1 MKKVFLLSIL
11 SPILLFS
18 ESYSLNSME
27 KKSVSM
33 AKAWMNNNSKIV
45 KQPDGSLAFYY
56 GDNMPSL
63 ICKPFNATVIKLEK
77 GERIQNLK
85 SGDPDRWKFD
95 KIDGDRPFV
104 LVKPNKAN
112 IMTNLIIFTDRR
124 IYNIKLVSTKASWL
138 PSISFIYGKEQTKKT
153 TLPSIFDS
161 KDKTESSKPT
171 IIKSVS
177 TKKPSIKSTSNYI
190 ISSDGIWRPSNVFN
204 KNGKTYINLDTRD
217 NSNLPRLYVI
227 NGNSRKTIN
236 YHFKNTQLVV
246 DGIIKKAILIKGGL
260 SKTIIHIRRKR

>member
-1 MKKVFLLSIL
+1 MQKVFLLAIL
-11 SPILLFS
+11 PLLGYS
-18 ESYSLNSME
+18 ENYSLTSME
-27 KKSVSM
+27 KKSITM

-45 KQPDGSLAFYY
+45 KQNDGSLAFYY

-124 IYNIKLVSTKASWL
+124 IYNIKLVSTKTSWL
-138 PSISFIYGKEQTKKT
+138 PSISFIYNKEQTKKT
-153 TLPSIFDS
+153 PSSNIFDS
-161 KDKTESSKPT
+161 KDITESSKSAKQ
-171 IIKSVS
+171 KSVS
-177 TKKPSIKSTSNYI
+177 TKKASKKSTSNYV
-190 ISSDGIWRPSNVFN
+190 ISSDGIWKPSNVFN
-204 KNGKTYINLDTRD
+204 KHGKTYINLDTRD
-217 NSNLPRLYVI
+217 DSNLPRLYVI

-246 DGIIKKAILIKGGL
+246 NTIIKKAILVKDGL